1 MKTGLTIQQMAQELL
16 RQSKAKQDYLVNTG
30 SLSLSVTSDAPQL
43 RVTEN
48 GLDKIAPLD
57 IRQTAHRQL
66 GTYLGIPQKYYELM
80 RTDAP
85 ELLAYNANYWFSQ
98 KNELRTLRTMDG
110 CARAFLSNR
119 YRRIDNLDIASVTL
133 PVIGELPEARFVST
147 QITDDFMYIK
157 VVNPRLQADVVPGD
171 VVQAGV
177 IISNSETGLGSVTIQ
192 PLIYRLVCSNGMVIN
207 DAKTRRNHVGRA
219 ATSEEDFSIYSSETL
234 LADDHA
240 FVLKIKDTVRAAISE
255 ARFAQVVSRMREST
269 EAMLDTKQLP
279 AIVKLASSSF
289 GITEDESNGVLEHLI
304 TGGDFSLYGL
314 ANAVTRFSQDVESYG
329 EPGGTC
335 ADCVLNQFGSDGN
348 NKGKAC
354 KNMRMLYLLRS
365 GEYMPIQI
373 ALPPTSLMPY
383 TRFVN
388 EAFLSRRRKVCTG
401 VVRIG
406 LKKAVS
412 GSHEYCVATFTKIA
426 DFAGEDLAHIRA
438 YADGFVAQ
446 IKDINA
452 QRAQAGAAA
461 SNIIGDGDASHLEL
475 PDNGAHFALGA
486 VIDGEREELPA

>member
-30 SLSLSVTSDAPQL
+30 SLSLSVTTDAPQL

-157 VVNPRLQADVVPGD
+157 VVNPRLQADVV
-171 VVQAGV
+171 
-177 IISNSETGLGSVTIQ
+177 SNSETGLGSVTIQ

-219 ATSEEDFSIYSSETL
+219 ATSDEDFSIYSNETL

-255 ARFAQVVSRMREST
+255 ARFAQAVSRMREST

-289 GITEDESNGVLEHLI
+289 GG
-304 TGGDFSLYGL
+304 
-314 ANAVTRFSQDVESYG
+314 
-329 EPGGTC
+329 
-335 ADCVLNQFGSDGN
+335 
-348 NKGKAC
+348 
-354 KNMRMLYLLRS
+354 
-365 GEYMPIQI
+365 
-373 ALPPTSLMPY
+373 
-383 TRFVN
+383 
-388 EAFLSRRRKVCTG
+388 
-401 VVRIG
+401 
-406 LKKAVS
+406 
-412 GSHEYCVATFTKIA
+412 
-426 DFAGEDLAHIRA
+426 
-438 YADGFVAQ
+438 
-446 IKDINA
+446 
-452 QRAQAGAAA
+452 
-461 SNIIGDGDASHLEL
+461 
-475 PDNGAHFALGA
+475 
-486 VIDGEREELPA
+486 

>member
-30 SLSLSVTSDAPQL
+30 SLSLSVTTDAPQL

-207 DAKTRRNHVGRA
+207 DAKTRRILFHWLP
-219 ATSEEDFSIYSSETL
+219 IP
-234 LADDHA
+234 
-240 FVLKIKDTVRAAISE
+240 
-255 ARFAQVVSRMREST
+255 ARTM
-269 EAMLDTKQLP
+269 
-279 AIVKLASSSF
+279 
-289 GITEDESNGVLEHLI
+289 
-304 TGGDFSLYGL
+304 TGGDGG
-314 ANAVTRFSQDVESYG
+314 Q
-329 EPGGTC
+329 PGSRMKKC
-335 ADCVLNQFGSDGN
+335 AQ
-348 NKGKAC
+348 
-354 KNMRMLYLLRS
+354 LRS
-365 GEYMPIQI
+365 LGRRSTPSSRSFSPCRNSKPCGRWSGCAGCMPNRQMSPRNLIC
-373 ALPPTSLMPY
+373 
-383 TRFVN
+383 TRK
-388 EAFLSRRRKVCTG
+388 RRIC
-401 VVRIG
+401 I
-406 LKKAVS
+406 S
-412 GSHEYCVATFTKIA
+412 GSA
-426 DFAGEDLAHIRA
+426 
-438 YADGFVAQ
+438 
-446 IKDINA
+446 
-452 QRAQAGAAA
+452 
-461 SNIIGDGDASHLEL
+461 
-475 PDNGAHFALGA
+475 
-486 VIDGEREELPA
+486 

>member
-48 GLDKIAPLD
+48 GLDKITPLD

-177 IISNSETGLGSVTIQ
+177 IISNSETGLGSVT
-192 PLIYRLVCSNGMVIN
+192 
-207 DAKTRRNHVGRA
+207 
-219 ATSEEDFSIYSSETL
+219 
-234 LADDHA
+234 
-240 FVLKIKDTVRAAISE
+240 
-255 ARFAQVVSRMREST
+255 
-269 EAMLDTKQLP
+269 
-279 AIVKLASSSF
+279 
-289 GITEDESNGVLEHLI
+289 
-304 TGGDFSLYGL
+304 
-314 ANAVTRFSQDVESYG
+314 
-329 EPGGTC
+329 
-335 ADCVLNQFGSDGN
+335 
-348 NKGKAC
+348 
-354 KNMRMLYLLRS
+354 
-365 GEYMPIQI
+365 
-373 ALPPTSLMPY
+373 
-383 TRFVN
+383 RFVN

-412 GSHEYCVATFTKIA
+412 GSHEYCVATFTKVA
-426 DFAGEDLAHIRA
+426 DFSGEDLAHIRA

-452 QRAQAGAAA
+452 QRAQAGAVA
-461 SNIIGDGDASHLEL
+461 SSIIGDGDVSHLEL